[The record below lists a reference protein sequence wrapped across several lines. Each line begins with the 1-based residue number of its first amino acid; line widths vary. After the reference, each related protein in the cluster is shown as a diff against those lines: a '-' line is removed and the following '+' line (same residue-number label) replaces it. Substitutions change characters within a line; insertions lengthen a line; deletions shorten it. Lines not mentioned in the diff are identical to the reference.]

1 MDLKIEYYDLGM
13 ENRDKTEDKVT
24 IEAANAI
31 KKHKVG
37 IKCATMYLVYQI
49 IVHLMKQELRNL
61 NWNRCGNH
69 QMEQL
74 EIF

>member
-1 MDLKIEYYDLGM
+1 MIFPFLDLKIEYYDLGM

-37 IKCATMYLVYQI
+37 IKCATMYIQ
-49 IVHLMKQELRNL
+49 
-61 NWNRCGNH
+61 
-69 QMEQL
+69 
-74 EIF
+74 F